1 MKKII
6 FTAEAWSDY
15 LFWEENDHRILKK
28 INRLIAE
35 ILRTPYKGTGNPEPL
50 KFELQGYWSRRIN
63 LKERLIYTVEKDR
76 ILIISCKG
84 HY

>member
-1 MKKII
+1 MRKIT

-15 LFWEENDHRILKK
+15 LFWEESDQQKLKK

-35 ILRTPYKGTGNPEPL
+35 IVKTPYKGTGNPEPL
-50 KFELQGYWSRRIN
+50 KFTLKGYWSRRIDQ
-63 LKERLIYTVEKDR
+63 KERLIYRADDDK